1 MSFRSHSVNLQCKSG
16 GCFLRDL
23 DAMIE
28 IDSSRFIYLL
38 IHFMMLSPLFIIF
51 DFAFV
56 VVLLIIF
63 FIICVVAV
71 VVVLF

>member
-1 MSFRSHSVNLQCKSG
+1 M
-16 GCFLRDL
+16 RDL

-56 VVLLIIF
+56 AVLLIIF